1 VAAVLTTNDIKD
13 NEVLEDLLEQVQ
25 EPMNQVSADG
35 AYDTF
40 ECYEQ
45 ILEREAEP
53 VIQPR
58 INAVQHPELDA
69 NPCGAA
75 RNQVIKEIEEKG
87 SKIWKQNSDYH
98 RRSLAETAMYRI
110 KTLFGN
116 QLKSRK
122 FESQAVE
129 SFVRCVV
136 LNRMT
141 SLGLP
146 DSCPI

>member
-13 NEVLEDLLEQVQ
+13 NEVFEDLLEQVQ
-25 EPMNQVSADG
+25 EPINQVSADG

-53 VIQPR
+53 VIPPR

-87 SKIWKQNSDYH
+87 SKIWKQNSRQMFLEKTFASNSDYH
-98 RRSLAETAMYRI
+98 RRSLADTKSA
-110 KTLFGN
+110 
-116 QLKSRK
+116 QLNCY
-122 FESQAVE
+122 V
-129 SFVRCVV
+129 
-136 LNRMT
+136 
-141 SLGLP
+141 
-146 DSCPI
+146 